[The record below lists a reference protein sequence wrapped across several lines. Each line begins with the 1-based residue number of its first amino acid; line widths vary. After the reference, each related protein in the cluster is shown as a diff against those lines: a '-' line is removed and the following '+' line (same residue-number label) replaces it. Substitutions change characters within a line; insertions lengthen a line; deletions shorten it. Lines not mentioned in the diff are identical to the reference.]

1 MKFDKRQLE
10 IRYYAPIQ
18 MRPFSEQKT
27 DPDMVL
33 KKGVTLLENFGYTV
47 LLSSGTLL
55 GFVREKG
62 FIPYDTDIDV
72 HVVVDT
78 QSVQVEP
85 PHILHVLE
93 AFKGSGF
100 KLVRI
105 MAYEKNKIMQLA
117 FTYEDTIFDIEFVY
131 TDLDKDFY
139 ITVHEHG
146 YYEYDP
152 HYFEVYADISRKE
165 RRYKSPSPVKN
176 YLAHR
181 FGKDWKTPRGAKG
194 PWQKDASNLVLWE

>member
-1 MKFDKRQLE
+1 
-10 IRYYAPIQ
+10 

-78 QSVQVEP
+78 HSVQVKP
-85 PHILHVLE
+85 AHIIQVLE

-105 MAYEKNKIMQLA
+105 MAYEKDKIMQLA

-152 HYFEVYADISRKE
+152 YYFEVYADISRKE

-181 FGKDWKTPRGAKG
+181 FGKDWKTPRGSKG
-194 PWQKDASNLVLWE
+194 PWQNDASNLVLWE